1 MKKLVR
7 GKLVIDIE
15 VVMEVVKESEILK
28 TFTND
33 SLQFKD
39 QLLDTGEIIHKIKE
53 TSYDMKWET
62 VENANE
68 EEFETVV
75 EFEEKILKEEDKK
88 ILSVNSALKVSIS

>member
-1 MKKLVR
+1 
-7 GKLVIDIE
+7 
-15 VVMEVVKESEILK
+15 MEVAKESEILK

-39 QLLDTGEIIHKIKE
+39 QLLDTGKSIHKIKE
-53 TSYDMKWET
+53 TSHDMKWET

-75 EFEEKILKEEDKK
+75 EFEGRILKEEDKK